1 MAGSPGQT
9 WQVQDKLD
17 VGRQAARASPRA
29 ACWLHSRNVDM
40 ADGKWIDGLRPDMSL
55 LEAARQA
62 LGVRL
67 KAVQERLG
75 PALLEADKDP
85 EHVHQLRVSTRRAG
99 AALRIFSPCLP
110 RKAYKRMRKPLRRL
124 RRAAGAARDWD
135 VFLAAL
141 SKRVPRKEQR
151 PGLDF
156 LLGYAFSQRQQA
168 QSQLEEAIEK
178 QAADFEQL
186 VSRTLEALQDP
197 AEERAPQ
204 HLCEHSRP
212 LLTGLLNEL
221 NEAAGR
227 DLQDYQNLH
236 QVRIAGKR
244 LRYALEVFVCCFV
257 SHFHDLLYPAVT
269 EAQEILGHAND
280 SHVAATWLEEMRQRL
295 SQTPA
300 KTAQRLAPGIES
312 LLSHHRR
319 QM

>member
-178 QAADFEQL
+178 QAADFERL
-186 VSRTLEALQDP
+186 VSRTLEALYDP
-197 AEERAPQ
+197 AGAPQ
-204 HLCEHSRP
+204 HLCEHARP

-221 NEAAGR
+221 NEATGR
-227 DLQDYQNLH
+227 DLHDYQNLH

-244 LRYALEVFVCCFV
+244 LRYALEVFVCCFS

-269 EAQEILGHAND
+269 EAQEILVHVND
-280 SHVAATWLEEMRQRL
+280 NQAAATCLGERRT
-295 SQTPA
+295 SV
-300 KTAQRLAPGIES
+300 
-312 LLSHHRR
+312 SH
-319 QM
+319 